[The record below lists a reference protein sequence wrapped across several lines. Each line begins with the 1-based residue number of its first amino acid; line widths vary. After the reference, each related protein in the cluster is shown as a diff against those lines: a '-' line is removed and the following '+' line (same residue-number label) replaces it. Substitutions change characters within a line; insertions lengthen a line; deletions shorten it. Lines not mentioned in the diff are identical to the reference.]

1 MVDTFQFEVEQDYS
15 FWTDV
20 NYSFLAM
27 LYSSCIVD
35 TIPSHLIFILA
46 MLRNT
51 ECFSL

>member
-35 TIPSHLIFILA
+35 TILNNLIFILA
-46 MLRNT
+46 MMRNT
-51 ECFSL
+51 GCFFL